1 MMVFLARIGAPVRG
15 FLEFL
20 GDQAHLV
27 TDSWLTEGRAWDWTN
42 RIVYLP
48 KSP

>member
-1 MMVFLARIGAPVRG
+1 VRSTDYEYQARLLTDCWIG
-15 FLEFL
+15 
-20 GDQAHLV
+20 
-27 TDSWLTEGRAWDWTN
+27 EGRAWDWTN